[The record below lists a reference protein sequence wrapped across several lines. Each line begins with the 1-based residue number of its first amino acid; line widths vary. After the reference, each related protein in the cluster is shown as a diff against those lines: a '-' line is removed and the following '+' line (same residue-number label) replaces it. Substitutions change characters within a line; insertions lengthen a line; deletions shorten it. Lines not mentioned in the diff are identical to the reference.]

1 MKKKVISVLLCAAMA
16 ISMLT
21 GCGESKSDS
30 KETDQSTTE
39 STKGASDTFTFAI
52 GGDTGNTLNPLTADD
67 RWGLMT
73 CHMIYSPMYYINPD
87 GSIEWILAESME
99 PSDDGLVYTMKLKE
113 GLKWSDGEPLT
124 ADDIVFTFNSIND
137 MKENLYVG
145 GEPIK
150 VEKVDDTTVTFTLAT
165 QSASVTE
172 LLSAETFIVPKHI
185 FDGKG
190 SFDVNMLEDEV
201 VGSGPYMLEE
211 YKTGEHLKF
220 VKNPNYANGEANID
234 TVVYRIIENS
244 DTASLALQKQEVDAL
259 SVTVDQVDTFEG
271 DDNFTVSKYSEGRVS
286 YLRLNYS
293 SPNMKDKDYREGILR
308 ALNREEIMT
317 AAFTSDDYYKLG
329 YSFLPYSSSYYT
341 EDGVEKWD
349 QDVEKAKKLTA
360 DGAKS
365 LKLCYVEESTEQK
378 NQALTVQAE
387 LKAIGI
393 DVELCGVNQAAYM
406 SAAYDQESTEYDMFL
421 GAYVMGIDPDTFAAL
436 VVSTKDDMLN
446 FHNTDIDAKFDEAG
460 TTLDDTK
467 RKELYNE
474 LQSMVSGEALLYP
487 MGTSMKTMVTTAR
500 VGNLEEA
507 QFVPIYTFGDMAKLT
522 LE

>member
-30 KETDQSTTE
+30 KETDKSTTE

-185 FDGKG
+185 FD
-190 SFDVNMLEDEV
+190 
-201 VGSGPYMLEE
+201 
-211 YKTGEHLKF
+211 
-220 VKNPNYANGEANID
+220 
-234 TVVYRIIENS
+234 
-244 DTASLALQKQEVDAL
+244 
-259 SVTVDQVDTFEG
+259 
-271 DDNFTVSKYSEGRVS
+271 
-286 YLRLNYS
+286 
-293 SPNMKDKDYREGILR
+293 
-308 ALNREEIMT
+308 
-317 AAFTSDDYYKLG
+317 
-329 YSFLPYSSSYYT
+329 
-341 EDGVEKWD
+341 
-349 QDVEKAKKLTA
+349 
-360 DGAKS
+360 
-365 LKLCYVEESTEQK
+365 
-378 NQALTVQAE
+378 
-387 LKAIGI
+387 
-393 DVELCGVNQAAYM
+393 
-406 SAAYDQESTEYDMFL
+406 
-421 GAYVMGIDPDTFAAL
+421 
-436 VVSTKDDMLN
+436 
-446 FHNTDIDAKFDEAG
+446 
-460 TTLDDTK
+460 
-467 RKELYNE
+467 
-474 LQSMVSGEALLYP
+474 
-487 MGTSMKTMVTTAR
+487 
-500 VGNLEEA
+500 
-507 QFVPIYTFGDMAKLT
+507 
-522 LE
+522 

>member
-30 KETDQSTTE
+30 KETDKSTTE

-317 AAFTSDDYYKLG
+317 AAFTSDDYYKF
-329 YSFLPYSSSYYT
+329 Y
-341 EDGVEKWD
+341 
-349 QDVEKAKKLTA
+349 
-360 DGAKS
+360 
-365 LKLCYVEESTEQK
+365 
-378 NQALTVQAE
+378 
-387 LKAIGI
+387 I
-393 DVELCGVNQAAYM
+393 
-406 SAAYDQESTEYDMFL
+406 
-421 GAYVMGIDPDTFAAL
+421 
-436 VVSTKDDMLN
+436 
-446 FHNTDIDAKFDEAG
+446 
-460 TTLDDTK
+460 
-467 RKELYNE
+467 
-474 LQSMVSGEALLYP
+474 
-487 MGTSMKTMVTTAR
+487 
-500 VGNLEEA
+500 
-507 QFVPIYTFGDMAKLT
+507 
-522 LE
+522 